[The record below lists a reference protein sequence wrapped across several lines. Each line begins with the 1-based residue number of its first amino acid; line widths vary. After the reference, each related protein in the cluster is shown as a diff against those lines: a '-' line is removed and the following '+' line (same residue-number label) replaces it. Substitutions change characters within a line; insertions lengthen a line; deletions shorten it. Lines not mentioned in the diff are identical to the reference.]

1 MDSSQAWPILLLQ
14 GFQHAIFQYVSVQSH
29 AITGTTF
36 YNDLIIHLILAYSSV
51 VIFSLENMLYR
62 EKTKTHW
69 FLWLSLPN
77 SILWSSKTHL
87 GHFHSR
93 SELNFVATEFMVL
106 HAFQKEKQLDKGREH
121 WVFTAPLNVVFLLN
135 SAAGDSFSWGKQ
147 NETNTMSSNL

>member
-62 EKTKTHW
+62 EKTKTH
-69 FLWLSLPN
+69 
-77 SILWSSKTHL
+77 
-87 GHFHSR
+87 
-93 SELNFVATEFMVL
+93 
-106 HAFQKEKQLDKGREH
+106 
-121 WVFTAPLNVVFLLN
+121 
-135 SAAGDSFSWGKQ
+135 
-147 NETNTMSSNL
+147 